1 MFAIPLA
8 WLQLKR
14 ETVRLL
20 VALAG
25 IGFAVMLMFVQ
36 LGFKDAL
43 FESAVTLHQNLKGDI
58 FIISSQSTSLI
69 SMKSYDDRR
78 LYSALGAPGVEK
90 VSPMMIGFGIWKN
103 PFWEGLPKPQTRS
116 IMVIGVD
123 PDDEVMSLP
132 GVTLE
137 TRNKIR
143 EEDIALFDRRS
154 RDEFGPIPAKF
165 TELQAQGKEIEA
177 ELEGRRIKVGEIFDL
192 GASFGADGNML
203 TSTNNFRRIFTSRKA
218 GLIDVG
224 IIQLQ
229 PGTNVIAT
237 LDNLKKSLPGEYR
250 VNPELK
256 PEQAK
261 QDFILGDIRVL
272 SRNAFIEVERKY
284 WETGTGIGFIFG
296 LGTVIGFIV
305 GIVIVYQIL
314 YTDVADHI
322 SEYATL
328 KAMGYYNRYLLKVV
342 FQESIILA
350 VMGYIPGYLFSWMM
364 YNFTKSATALPIGM
378 TQSRA
383 ILVLILT
390 IVMCTVSGAIAV
402 RKVADADPA
411 DIF

>member
-25 IGFAVMLMFVQ
+25 IGFAVMLMFIQ

-78 LYSALGAPGVEK
+78 LYAALGAPGVER
-90 VSPMMIGFGIWKN
+90 VSPVMIGFGIWKN

-116 IMVIGVD
+116 IMVLGVD
-123 PDDEVMSLP
+123 PNDEIMTLP
-132 GVTLE
+132 GITPE
-137 TRNKIR
+137 TRDMIR
-143 EEDIALFDRRS
+143 EEDVVLFDRRS
-154 RDEFGPIPAKF
+154 REEFGPIPAKF
-165 TELQAQGKEIEA
+165 EEFQKTGKRLEA
-177 ELEGRRIKVGEIFDL
+177 ELENRRVKVGQIFEL

-203 TSTNNFRRIFTSRKA
+203 TSTSSFRRIFSNRGP
-218 GLIDVG
+218 GLIDMG
-224 IIQLQ
+224 IIQLK
-229 PGTNVIAT
+229 PGTDVMAT
-237 LDNLKKSLPGEYR
+237 LDSLKKSLPGAYR

-261 QDFILGDIRVL
+261 QDFILGDIRIL
-272 SRNAFIEVERKY
+272 SRDAFIEVERKY

-296 LGTVIGFIV
+296 LGTVIGFVV

-342 FQESIILA
+342 FQEAIILSL
-350 VMGYIPGYLFSWMM
+350 MGFIPGYLLSNGM
-364 YNFTKSATALPIGM
+364 YQLTKSATALPIGM
-378 TQSRA
+378 TLERG
-383 ILVLILT
+383 ITVLILT
-390 IVMCTVSGAIAV
+390 VIMCVVSGAIAV